1 MSLPARTRGRIP
13 FALLPLTVVALLPA
27 CGILDEG
34 APETARVLIAGPA
47 GHPLRLVT
55 SSDFDAVSS
64 ADGDSREVT
73 VFSADTAAAS
83 VPFDRTYGLG
93 PRTRIYVIVGS
104 DSTAAASVRVQVFID
119 TEIRFDRSTRFADGE
134 DLVFVFASAGGNR

>member
-1 MSLPARTRGRIP
+1 MNLPAWTRGRIP
-13 FALLPLTVVALLPA
+13 LALLPLVVLLPA

-34 APETARVLIAGPA
+34 VPETARVVLAGPA

-55 SSDFDAVSS
+55 SSNFDAVTS

-73 VFSADTAAAS
+73 VFSADTTAVT
-83 VPFDRTYGLG
+83 VPYERTYGLG
-93 PRTRIYVIVGS
+93 PRTRIYVVVGS
-104 DSTAAASVRVQVFID
+104 DSTAAAAVRVQVFID
-119 TEIRFDRSTRFADGE
+119 NEIRFERSTRFADRE

>member
-1 MSLPARTRGRIP
+1 MNSLARTRRRILC
-13 FALLPLTVVALLPA
+13 AVLAVTIVALLPA

-34 APETARVLIAGPA
+34 TPKTARVVITGPA

-55 SSDFDAVSS
+55 TSDFDAVSS

-73 VFSADTAAAS
+73 VFSADTAAVS

-93 PRTRIYVIVGS
+93 PRTRIYVVVGS
-104 DSTAAASVRVQVFID
+104 DSTAAAAVRVQVFID
-119 TEIRFDRSTRFADGE
+119 NEIRFERSTRFADRE